1 MSSPSPVGAFDS
13 VTVNMDPTKLDWKLN
28 TTWLFLSSTNEGTS
42 GKILE
47 IKSRES
53 SMSKFLDFI
62 LMVDSKSLIS
72 ISFTFWCRFKG
83 LRGTSIFWQAW
94 ESRGRIITC
103 MFPTCPSDVLIL
115 ISSRLCFESPSILSW
130 DREQNSAVGAI
141 LLILAKSSL
150 ICIMSMFYLL
160 WRITEAI
167 GNLESIMRL

>member
-1 MSSPSPVGAFDS
+1 MSSPSPVGALANL
-13 VTVNMDPTKLDWKLN
+13 TVKMDPTKLDWKLN

-42 GKILE
+42 GKMFE

-62 LMVDSKSLIS
+62 LMVESKSLIS

-83 LRGTSIFWQAW
+83 LSGTSMFWQAW

-103 MFPTCPSDVLIL
+103 MFPTCPSEVRIL
-115 ISSRLCFESPSILSW
+115 ISSRLCFESPSIKSYE
-130 DREQNSAVGAI
+130 REQKSAVGAI
-141 LLILAKSSL
+141 MLILAKLSL

-160 WRITEAI
+160 
-167 GNLESIMRL
+167 